1 VGSRSAQYRSPLE
14 AHGFYPVSEGVKN
27 EIPTWLLIEVK
38 GGERTVQQSARAAT
52 FDLLPYRTAFAAV
65 LDRQQ
70 APFGLGI
77 AHGAGLPASPTAD
90 VMLCTPDTLAAA
102 LERFLA

>member
-1 VGSRSAQYRSPLE
+1 
-14 AHGFYPVSEGVKN
+14 VKN

-65 LDRQQ
+65 LDR
-70 APFGLGI
+70 
-77 AHGAGLPASPTAD
+77 
-90 VMLCTPDTLAAA
+90 
-102 LERFLA
+102 